1 MNSGIKFGLSD
12 IKLQNSD
19 GEFIPICS
27 TSEMT
32 LSVEENKEEN
42 NNYYDFIKDIN
53 KTVEMSSFTIRAKK
67 RGNEI
72 EKCLYYQKNK
82 KKRIRKKWNFE
93 RRILGIR

>member
-1 MNSGIKFGLSD
+1 MNSGIKFGLSN

-32 LSVEENKEEN
+32 LSIEENKEE

-53 KTVEMSSFTIRAKK
+53 KPVETSFTIRAKK

-72 EKCLYYQKNK
+72 EKCLYYQKSK

>member
-1 MNSGIKFGLSD
+1 MNSGIKFGLSN
-12 IKLQNSD
+12 IELQNSD

-53 KTVEMSSFTIRAKK
+53 KPVEMSSFTIRAKK

-72 EKCLYYQKNK
+72 EKCLYYQKSK

>member
-1 MNSGIKFGLSD
+1 MNSDIKFDLSN

-32 LSVEENKEEN
+32 LSVEEN

-53 KTVEMSSFTIRAKK
+53 KPVEMGFTIRAKK

-72 EKCLYYQKNK
+72 EKCLYYQKSK